1 MTNVLLVDDERMI
14 QELFSYYISTAKDR
28 YRLVNTII
36 DAANT
41 EMACMGSKVDLI
53 LMDVCTANYASGLD
67 AAANIKRKFP
77 RIKIIIVTSAPEH
90 RFIEKARAAGAESF
104 WYKEVDSVELL
115 DVMDRTMTGESIYPD
130 TTPKVQVGLA
140 ASVEFTPKELE
151 VLFHMVQGKSIGEIA
166 ERMGVDYS
174 TTRTHINHLKDKTGA
189 KTNSELAVLA
199 AKSKLV
205 MPEY

>member
-14 QELFSYYISTAKDR
+14 QELFSYYISMAKDR
-28 YRLVNTII
+28 YRLVNTIV

-41 EMACMGSKVDLI
+41 EMACMGARVDLI
-53 LMDVCTANYASGLD
+53 LMDICTANYTSGLD
-67 AAANIKRKFP
+67 TAANIKKKFP
-77 RIKIIIVTSAPEH
+77 HIKIIIVTSAPEH

-115 DVMDRTMTGESIYPD
+115 DVMDRTMAGESVYPE
-130 TTPKVQVGLA
+130 TTPKVLVGLA

>member
-67 AAANIKRKFP
+67 AAANIKKKFP
-77 RIKIIIVTSAPEH
+77 HIKIIIVTSSPEH
-90 RFIEKARAAGAESF
+90 RFLEKARAAGAESF

-115 DVMDRTMTGESIYPD
+115 DVMDRTMAGESIYPD

-151 VLFHMVQGKSIGEIA
+151 VLFYMVQGKSIGEIA

>member
-67 AAANIKRKFP
+67 AAANIKKKFP
-77 RIKIIIVTSAPEH
+77 HIKIIIVTSSPEH
-90 RFIEKARAAGAESF
+90 RFLEKARAAGAESF